1 MKIVFSFFLIF
12 LRIWI
17 GYRILAWIVVKSF
30 HPEMHSISEI
40 EVHLV
45 IAIFDTWLGKSQDN
59 IDISLGK
66 NDEN

>member
-12 LRIWI
+12 LRIWV
-17 GYRILAWIVVKSF
+17 GYNVLSWIVTKSF

-45 IAIFDTWLGKSQDN
+45 ILIFDIWLGKSQDN
-59 IDISLGK
+59 IEIQLRKD
-66 NDEN
+66 DEN